1 MGPAPSEGSCKGGK
15 VLAHLETPS
24 QAGSEG
30 SFGITEGNAVTGVG
44 RQDRKKSAQRSLL
57 ISTSQPRHCLHT
69 SFSEWRVGADAQNS
83 PSQASAICEP

>member
-44 RQDRKKSAQRSLL
+44 RQDRKKSAKRKV
-57 ISTSQPRHCLHT
+57 T
-69 SFSEWRVGADAQNS
+69 
-83 PSQASAICEP
+83 